1 MSNRNMSDSIE
12 SYLKKILERNHEIE
26 IRRSEMADLFD
37 CVPSQINYVI
47 KTRFTVPQGYKVE
60 SKRGGGGY
68 IRIVKINLM
77 ENSSYLLHLINSV
90 ESELTES
97 EAFSMLEQLYLNEFI
112 DLREVKLIR
121 SLLSNKNILSISDNN
136 RLRAHMMLELLERL
150 TYEEKEWSRWA
161 NYLQK
166 ELKKF

>member
-1 MSNRNMSDSIE
+1 MDNRNMSDLIE
-12 SYLKKILERNHEIE
+12 SYLKEILEQNQEIE

-77 ENSSYLLHLINSV
+77 ENKSCSYLLHLAGSV
-90 ESELTES
+90 DETLTES
-97 EAFSMLEQLYLNEFI
+97 DAFAILEQLFMNEFI
-112 DLREVKLIR
+112 DLRELKLIKT
-121 SLLSNKNILSISDNN
+121 LLGNKNILSISDNN
-136 RLRAHMMLELLERL
+136 RLRAHMMIELLERL
-150 TYEEKEWSRWA
+150 TYEEKE
-161 NYLQK
+161 
-166 ELKKF
+166 

>member
-1 MSNRNMSDSIE
+1 MDSRNMSDIIE
-12 SYLKKILERNHEIE
+12 AYLKEILEQKHEIE

-77 ENSSYLLHLINSV
+77 QNCHYLLQLVNSV
-90 ESELTES
+90 PSELTES
-97 EAFSMLEQLYLNEFI
+97 EGFAILEQLYMNEFI
-112 DLREVKLIR
+112 DLRELKLIKT
-121 SLLSNKNILSISDNN
+121 LLGNKSILSISDNN
-136 RLRAHMMLELLERL
+136 QLRRYMMLDLLERL
-150 TYEEKEWSRWA
+150 TYEEKE
-161 NYLQK
+161 
-166 ELKKF
+166 

>member
-1 MSNRNMSDSIE
+1 MDNRNMSDLIE
-12 SYLKKILERNHEIE
+12 SYLKEILERNQEIE
-26 IRRSEMADLFD
+26 IRRSEMADLFE

-77 ENSSYLLHLINSV
+77 ENSSYLRHLAKSIE
-90 ESELTES
+90 ESLTES
-97 EAFSMLEQLYLNEFI
+97 DAFAILEQLFMNEFI
-112 DLREVKLIR
+112 DLRELKLIKT
-121 SLLSNKNILSISDNN
+121 LLGNKSIMSISDNN

-150 TYEEKEWSRWA
+150 TYEEKE
-161 NYLQK
+161 
-166 ELKKF
+166 